1 MRRCFR
7 LVVFGLLLFITFT
20 PNFADALPYNA
31 VVYGPLTSTNDGVQ
45 TVEVGVVAFGKYD
58 AAMVA
63 LGYDGAFINGLS
75 DDDRA
80 KLSNQETG
88 GDFWSFA
95 QKFTLAPNDD
105 IMTLNG
111 ITWKSLNSLYGY
123 GNVRRGVY
131 TQGEAANAKRDML
144 KILTDGGLGGGG
156 SAPSDGYYTFKSNI
170 YFEPSIGGS
179 SVSSYYIQ
187 DTSGVKYT
195 NVYNYSGLDYTT
207 YKLLPE
213 SVTLRMPKQTLASLN
228 SRFPYDSNTW
238 YVYIQ
243 LNAGKIDLYF
253 VAGNVIEPNIKTQ
266 SLSGDGKPTIVNE
279 YIKKLNYTYESIYTS
294 HLSFSS
300 NYTFENGVITYTGAN
315 DLVSSR
321 WPNGNGFWSAYVGTF
336 YLKKADVTPSVPPT
350 NWPSETPAPAPTVPE
365 VPEPSEPDLPTQPS
379 TPTAPSLPDY
389 PSYVIAP
396 GTTYDT
402 FDIQAILDAMDEHCQ
417 HIQSAV
423 YQGFSDYFDTFTPW
437 LRDEFSTL
445 RTFLRE
451 EDDWVVESISDEFME
466 LRSYLKEL
474 AEWLA
479 DQMDFTITGGDYDDS
494 TVVSW
499 LKKIYFKL
507 GGSSV
512 NTKPVD
518 PVGDP
523 DGSWDWLNQLIEGIL
538 SALAGGA
545 ANLAGSLGDLFQGI
559 KDKFPFSI
567 PWDIVAIVALLDAP
581 PVTPAAVIEY
591 DVFGAHVRY
600 DIDLHFFDEQASV
613 IRAMEDVIFCAFL
626 LFKTNWLN
634 GIFDG
639 IGDFLGGKLKSTVKS
654 P

>member
-1 MRRCFR
+1 MRRFFR
-7 LVVFGLLLFITFT
+7 FVIYGMLLLITFT
-20 PNFADALPYNA
+20 PTFADALPYNA
-31 VVYGPLTSTNDGVQ
+31 IVYGPLTSTKDGVQ
-45 TVEVGVVAFGKYD
+45 TIEVGVVAFGRYD

-63 LGYDGAFINGLS
+63 LGYDGDFIHGLS
-75 DDDRA
+75 SDQTA
-80 KLSNQETG
+80 LLSNQATG
-88 GDFWSFA
+88 GDFWKFA
-95 QKFTLAPNDD
+95 QNFSLAPNDD
-105 IMTLNG
+105 LMTLQG
-111 ITWKSLNSLYGY
+111 ITWKSLNALYGY
-123 GNVRRGVY
+123 GNVQRGVY
-131 TQGEAANAKRDML
+131 TQGEAANAKRDLL
-144 KILTDGGLGGGG
+144 KILTDGSLGGGSGGGDDDYLVFAGNLRYINWG
-156 SAPSDGYYTFKSNI
+156 SVGRSVYWVKDGGTYCTTLKGVHDRYGYEMQPVPITVKIPKSSSVVSSFIEKYPDTSKYIMQFSYSGGELQLYIYSKNYTLTDGTNFTDDWVPEAMRGTPTYTRVVYDNAPYIMCNSKRPNYTFDGYTITLASSSTFLAETTTTRSLDL
-170 YFEPSIGGS
+170 GGS
-179 SVSSYYIQ
+179 SCVIKA
-187 DTSGVKYT
+187 DSGV
-195 NVYNYSGLDYTT
+195 
-207 YKLLPE
+207 
-213 SVTLRMPKQTLASLN
+213 
-228 SRFPYDSNTW
+228 
-238 YVYIQ
+238 
-243 LNAGKIDLYF
+243 AGP
-253 VAGNVIEPNIKTQ
+253 VIP
-266 SLSGDGKPTIVNE
+266 
-279 YIKKLNYTYESIYTS
+279 
-294 HLSFSS
+294 
-300 NYTFENGVITYTGAN
+300 
-315 DLVSSR
+315 
-321 WPNGNGFWSAYVGTF
+321 
-336 YLKKADVTPSVPPT
+336 PS
-350 NWPSETPAPAPTVPE
+350 NWPTAPDEPAPTAPE
-365 VPEPSEPDLPTQPS
+365 VPTPTEPDLPTQPS
-379 TPTAPSLPDY
+379 TPTAPSLPDF

-396 GTTYDT
+396 GTTYET

-451 EDDWVVESISDEFME
+451 EDDWIVESISDEFME

-499 LKKIYFKL
+499 LKKIYYKL
-507 GGSSV
+507 GGASV

-559 KDKFPFSI
+559 NDKFPFSI

-581 PVTPAAVIEY
+581 PVTPEAVIEY

-600 DIDLHFFDEQASV
+600 DIDLHFFDEQAAV
-613 IRAMEDVIFCAFL
+613 IRAMENVLFCAFL